1 LSKEDELYITMMS
14 ELITVSKQAPV
25 GKAILLECMKIASM
39 LIQKNIAYGN
49 SALNPIQIFAKTSPG
64 DQLDVRIDDK
74 LNRIKNGSSFADDN
88 DTLDLVG
95 YLVLKLIHQKARV
108 DGGSNAE
115 EEESNTQP

>member
-1 LSKEDELYITMMS
+1 MSKEDDLYIKMMS
-14 ELITVSKQAPV
+14 ELITVSKEAPA
-25 GKAILLECMKIASM
+25 GRAILLECMKIASM

-49 SALNPIQIFAKTSPG
+49 SALSPIQIFAKIDPG

-95 YLVLKLIHQKARV
+95 YLVLKLIHQNVGV
-108 DGGSNAE
+108 DGGSNAKE
-115 EEESNTQP
+115 KEDSKQD